1 VKFTS
6 DGCVFEVVE
15 SHPLDHASCTHSV
28 TARRVG
34 DECELRLLAVIV
46 NGFVVNAQSPS

>member
-1 VKFTS
+1 MKFTS

-15 SHPLDHASCTHSV
+15 SHPLEHASCTHSV
-28 TARRVG
+28 TARRLG
-34 DECELRLLAVIV
+34 DERVLHFLAVIV